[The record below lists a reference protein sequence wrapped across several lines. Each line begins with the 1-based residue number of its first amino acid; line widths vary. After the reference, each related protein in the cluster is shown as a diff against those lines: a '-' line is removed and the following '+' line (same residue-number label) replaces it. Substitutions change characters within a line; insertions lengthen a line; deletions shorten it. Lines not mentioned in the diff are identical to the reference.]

1 MSRGTRIRIGKLVV
15 NGGDA
20 HTIEKNVG
28 RVLQPVPGLE
38 PRTIP
43 AIGAAVAQAVTKK
56 KEGR

>member
-20 HTIEKNVG
+20 PTIQRAIEKNLG
-28 RVLQPVPGLE
+28 GHAIE

-43 AIGAAVAQAVTKK
+43 AIATAVAHAVTKK

>member
-15 NGGDA
+15 SGGNA
-20 HTIEKNVG
+20 QTIQRAIEKNLAG
-28 RVLQPVPGLE
+28 HAIA

-43 AIGAAVAQAVTKK
+43 AIATAVAQAVTKK